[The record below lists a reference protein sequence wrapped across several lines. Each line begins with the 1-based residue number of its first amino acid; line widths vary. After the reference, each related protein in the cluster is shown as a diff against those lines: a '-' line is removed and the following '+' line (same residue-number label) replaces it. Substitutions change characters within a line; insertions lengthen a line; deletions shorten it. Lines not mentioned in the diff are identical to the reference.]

1 MIIVIIKKESTE
13 IEANGIDIETI
24 LGQLEFKI
32 RKHVKETVLDERD
45 DLSQEIK
52 IKILE
57 KVEVFLNE
65 DAPGFFEFAELIG

>member
-1 MIIVIIKKESTE
+1 MSIKKENTE
-13 IEANGIDIETI
+13 IETNSIDVEMI

-57 KVEVFLNE
+57 KVEVFLSE
-65 DAPGFFEFAELIG
+65 DAPGFFEFVEMIG

>member
-1 MIIVIIKKESTE
+1 VSIKKESTE
-13 IEANGIDIETI
+13 IEANNIDIETI
-24 LGQLEFKI
+24 LEQLEFKI

-65 DAPGFFEFAELIG
+65 DAPGFFEFTEMIG